1 MMNTMVRNAM
11 KNTSSKAYKHLIE
24 AVMKQP
30 MSLAKD
36 ISYDTEAGL
45 RLNTRSA
52 GLAQR
57 LVDKAR
63 RALELHG
70 AVSIEAPSLLPRGEE
85 WPYSGTEGVVVTMTR
100 SGDIVSL
107 PYDLRTQFARY
118 IVRTRLTQVKRY
130 CFGKVLR
137 ERKIFGVHPREGT
150 ECALDIV
157 TSGPGGVVMADAEV
171 MVMCEDM
178 VRAVTTSRDN
188 YKLFFRVSHHDLVT
202 GILQHFGITGDSEQK
217 VMAALRMMD
226 SLPSRAGGQL
236 TARLQALGLSDQVT
250 ASLSPLLE
258 AEVGL
263 SQLGSILRLVTK
275 RKGEA
280 AEVVKAALSHLKT
293 VESRARD
300 LGLTLEVIY
309 CARPSQSAIHDSGL
323 IIQLVRIRFGKS
335 GSKSMDIIAAGGR
348 YDGLLKT
355 FADNFRIADT
365 DLDTETP
372 RAVGMSVSVD
382 KLIAI
387 ASKADDIKTSLCSV
401 VIGGDP
407 SEASKLARQLWAA
420 GVNTL
425 VTDTIRGDE
434 AVELAK
440 ESGAEHVV
448 MMSAATESV
457 ALVSQMEK
465 DGRMVE
471 RKLTSA
477 EVVSY
482 LTSCVRC
489 SSDNEGGVGLARMES
504 TVAPTYNTTS
514 SGPIVNYNFD
524 FLDREKYSQS
534 KEKMKVR
541 KSEKLAQALERFEAG
556 TAVEVISVG
565 YPDTIVRGMAA
576 TLDLDTDRE
585 VLMASVED
593 LVKLWP
599 RYRREFREIG
609 ELVASLRF
617 TPKNPVIV
625 LFSLDDNTFR
635 IIC

>member
-30 MSLAKD
+30 MSLDKD
-36 ISYDTEAGL
+36 ISYDREAGL
-45 RLNTRSA
+45 RLSTRTA

-70 AVSIEAPSLLPRGEE
+70 AVSIEAPSLVPRGEE
-85 WPYSGTEGVVVTMTR
+85 WPYIGTEGVVVTMTR

-107 PYDLRTQFARY
+107 PYDLRIQFARY
-118 IVRTRLTQVKRY
+118 LVRTKLTQLKRY
-130 CFGKVLR
+130 CFGKVMR
-137 ERKIFGVHPREGT
+137 EKKIFGEHPRELT

-157 TSGPGGVVMADAEV
+157 TPGPGSVVMADAEM
-171 MVMCEDM
+171 MVMCEDL
-178 VRAVTTSRDN
+178 VRAVTSSGDN
-188 YKLFFRVSHHDLVT
+188 YKLFLRVSHHDLVM
-202 GILQHFGITGDSEQK
+202 GILQHFGIAGDSHLK
-217 VMAALRMMD
+217 VISALRMWD
-226 SLPSRAGGQL
+226 SLPSKASGPVS
-236 TARLQALGLSDQVT
+236 ARLQALGLSDPVSS
-250 ASLSPLLE
+250 SLAPLLE

-263 SQLGSILRLVTK
+263 SQLGSILRVVTK

-280 AEVVKAALSHLKT
+280 GEMVKAALSHLKA
-293 VESRARD
+293 VEARALD
-300 LGLTLEVIY
+300 LGLTLEVTY
-309 CARPSQSAIHDSGL
+309 CARPIQSAIHDSGL
-323 IIQLVRIRFGKS
+323 ILQMVRIRFAKS

-348 YDGLLKT
+348 YDGFLKT
-355 FADNFRIADT
+355 FADNFRIADP

-382 KLIAI
+382 KLIAM
-387 ASKADDIKTSLCSV
+387 ASRGDDGKTDTCSV
-401 VIGGDP
+401 VIGGDS
-407 SEASKLARQLWAA
+407 SEASKVARQLSSA
-420 GVNTL
+420 GVITL
-425 VTDTIRGDE
+425 VTNTRRGDE

-440 ESGAEHVV
+440 ECGAEYVV
-448 MMSAATESV
+448 MMSTAAESV
-457 ALVSQMEK
+457 ALVSQMDR
-465 DGRMVE
+465 DGRMME

-477 EVVSY
+477 EVVSH
-482 LTSCVRC
+482 LTSCVGRTGD
-489 SSDNEGGVGLARMES
+489 SEGGLVRMES
-504 TVAPTYNTTS
+504 TVASVNSAS

-565 YPDTIVRGMAA
+565 YPDTIVRSMAA
-576 TLDLDTDRE
+576 SLDMDTDRE
-585 VLMASVED
+585 GLMASVEE
-593 LVKLWP
+593 LVKMWP
-599 RYRREFREIG
+599 RYRREFRDIG
-609 ELVASLRF
+609 DLVACLRF

-635 IIC
+635 IMC